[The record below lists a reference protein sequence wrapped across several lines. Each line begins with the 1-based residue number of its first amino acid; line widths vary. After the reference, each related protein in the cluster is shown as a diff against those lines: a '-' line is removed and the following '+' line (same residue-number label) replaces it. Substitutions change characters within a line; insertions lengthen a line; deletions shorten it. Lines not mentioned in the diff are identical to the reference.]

1 MNNYDD
7 WKAGNYETEMDEELY
22 TEEQILIEQ
31 IERLE
36 RQLDNQVKNILR
48 LQSQLK
54 RLAEFESTF
63 STFGK
68 LTFEEQQEK
77 KQILSIYET
86 T

>member
-7 WKAGNYETEMDEELY
+7 WKAGNYETERDEELY

-31 IERLE
+31 IEILE
-36 RQLDNQVKNILR
+36 RKLDNQVKNILR
-48 LQSQLK
+48 LQGQLK
-54 RLAEFESTF
+54 RLSEFETTF

-77 KQILSIYET
+77 KLILSIYET
-86 T
+86 A

>member
-7 WKAGNYETEMDEELY
+7 WKAGNYGTERDEELY

-31 IERLE
+31 IEILE
-36 RQLDNQVKNILR
+36 RKLDNQVKNILR
-48 LQSQLK
+48 LQGQLK
-54 RLAEFESTF
+54 RLSEFETTF

>member
-7 WKAGNYETEMDEELY
+7 WKAGNYETERDEELY

-54 RLAEFESTF
+54 RLSEIEDTL
-63 STFGK
+63 STFGT
-68 LTFEEQQEK
+68 LTYEEQKEK
-77 KQILSIYET
+77 QLILSIYET
-86 T
+86 I

>member
-7 WKAGNYETEMDEELY
+7 WKAGNYETERDEELY

-48 LQSQLK
+48 LQGQLK
-54 RLAEFESTF
+54 RLSEIEETF
-63 STFGK
+63 STFGT
-68 LTFEEQQEK
+68 LTYEEQKEK
-77 KQILSIYET
+77 QIILSIYET
-86 T
+86 I

>member
-7 WKAGNYETEMDEELY
+7 WKAGNYETERDEELY

-31 IERLE
+31 IEILE
-36 RQLDNQVKNILR
+36 RKLDNQVKNILR
-48 LQSQLK
+48 LQWQLK
-54 RLAEFESTF
+54 RLSEFENTF

-68 LTFEEQQEK
+68 LTFEEQEEK
-77 KQILSIYET
+77 RLILSIYET

>member
-7 WKAGNYETEMDEELY
+7 WKAGNYETERDEELY

-31 IERLE
+31 IEILE
-36 RQLDNQVKNILR
+36 RKLDNKVKNILR
-48 LQSQLK
+48 LQGQLK
-54 RLAEFESTF
+54 RLSEFETIF

>member
-7 WKAGNYETEMDEELY
+7 WKAGNYETERDEELY

-48 LQSQLK
+48 LQAQLK
-54 RLAEFESTF
+54 RLSEFELLY

-77 KQILSIYET
+77 KQILQIYET
-86 T
+86 I

>member
-7 WKAGNYETEMDEELY
+7 WKAGNYETERDEELY

-48 LQSQLK
+48 LQGQLK
-54 RLAEFESTF
+54 RLAEFETTF

-77 KQILSIYET
+77 KLILSIYET